1 MSDRVILFGPLSN
14 LFVRSKLYSLS
25 VEIDEESGMMV
36 TIKANVT
43 SKVLPFTLDVLM
55 LSIII
60 FMLYAKN
67 RVFDNIISKFSLLC
81 HNTLA
86 TTNYEILHIISS

>member
-86 TTNYEILHIISS
+86 TTNYEFLHIISS